1 MQLNLQDQDTWT
13 KREREKPMNCNVKR
27 GKQQR
32 KTFSNWRK
40 KQKTLVD
47 VCSSLE
53 KDVLKQQRGSQM
65 PPLISKSNALRKW
78 LNEKGGFIA
87 KKVVQLGHIKKCFGA
102 KYSNSQYLQCL

>member
-1 MQLNLQDQDTWT
+1 MQLNLQDLDKER
-13 KREREKPMNCNVKR
+13 KRKANELQCQKR
-27 GKQQR
+27 KAAEEDIQQL
-32 KTFSNWRK
+32 KK
-40 KQKTLVD
+40 KQKTLVN

-53 KDVLKQQRGSQM
+53 KDVLKRQRGSLM
-65 PPLISKSNALRKW
+65 ALLISKSNAMRRR